1 MTGARGQD
9 KDPGKFRSENVWIGE
24 DGTGQG
30 EARYVPPEFMH
41 VPSLMD
47 ELIKFT
53 QTTDLPPLIACA
65 VIHQRFEAI
74 HPFKDGNGRTGRSLI
89 TLYLLKT
96 KTLEKPML
104 YPSGFFEKSKEAY
117 INALHGVDTNED
129 WSTWIMYF
137 LKGLE
142 NQAELSL
149 AVARD
154 IDQLLKEYRGLIE
167 SEAARLQLYNVLEY
181 CFVQPYVTAP
191 LISKRLNI
199 PVQTVRRY
207 LAKLSQKGILDEI
220 QRLAR
225 GERVYANT
233 QLLKILAKI

>member
-1 MTGARGQD
+1 MMGARGQD

-30 EARYVPPEFMH
+30 EARYVPPEFVH
-41 VPSLMD
+41 VPALMD
-47 ELIKFT
+47 ELIKFI
-53 QTTDLPPLIACA
+53 QRTDLPPLIACA
-65 VIHQRFEAI
+65 VMHQRFEAI
-74 HPFKDGNGRTGRSLI
+74 HPFTDGNGRTGRSLI

-104 YPSGFFEKSKEAY
+104 YPSGFFEKSKDEY
-117 INALHGVDTNED
+117 INALHGVDTHED
-129 WSTWIMYF
+129 WPTWIMYF
-137 LKGLE
+137 LNGLE
-142 NQAELSL
+142 NQAALSL
-149 AVARD
+149 TVARD
-154 IDQLLKEYRGLIE
+154 IDRLLKEYRGLIE
-167 SEAARLQLYNVLEY
+167 SETARLQLYNVLEY

-191 LISKRLNI
+191 LISKRLKI

-233 QLLKILAKI
+233 QLLRILAKI